1 MSRLKIH
8 AIQGAAAT
16 AALYPVIGEHAISF
30 GLATVFID
38 VDHVFEYVRDTK
50 SCDLRGLFT
59 YCNLIEENL
68 DKKFLVLSA
77 FHTIEFFILM
87 LCLSALYPG
96 LAYVVAGMALHM
108 VTDLYHISVTL
119 RRPFARA
126 FSLVEYIC
134 KSRSDHYLT
143 SVKELVQQD
152 NLNVNSALN
161 IQYWLRKWNFPV
173 KALCSP

>member
-1 MSRLKIH
+1 MSRLKTH

-16 AALYPVIGEHAISF
+16 AALYPVIGEHAISV

-50 SCDLRGLFT
+50 SLDVRGLFT
-59 YCNLIEENL
+59 YCNLIEDNL
-68 DKKFLVLSA
+68 DKNILVLSA

-96 LAYVVAGMALHM
+96 VAYVIAGMALHM

-126 FSLVEYIC
+126 FYLVEYIY
-134 KSRSDHYLT
+134 KSRSDLYLT
-143 SVKELVQQD
+143 SVKELVQQN
-152 NLNVNSALN
+152 NLNVSSARN
-161 IQYWLRKWNFPV
+161 IQHWLQKWNFPG
-173 KALCSP
+173 KGGYSP

>member
-1 MSRLKIH
+1 MSRLKTH

-50 SCDLRGLFT
+50 SFDLRGLFT

-68 DKKFLVLSA
+68 DKNFLVLSA

-87 LCLSALYPG
+87 LGLSALYPG
-96 LAYVVAGMALHM
+96 LMYVVAGMALHM

-126 FSLVEYIC
+126 FSLVEYIY
-134 KSRSDHYLT
+134 KSRTDHYLT

-152 NLNVNSALN
+152 KLNINSAHN
-161 IQYWLRKWNFPV
+161 IQHWLQKWNFPV

>member
-1 MSRLKIH
+1 MSRLKTH
-8 AIQGAAAT
+8 AIQGAVAT
-16 AALYPVIGEHAISF
+16 AALYPVIGGHAITF

-50 SCDLRGLFT
+50 SCDVRGLFT

-68 DKKFLVLSA
+68 DKNFLVLST

-87 LCLSALYPG
+87 LCLSSLYPG

-126 FSLVEYIC
+126 FSLVEYIYKC
-134 KSRSDHYLT
+134 RTDNYLT

-152 NLNVNSALN
+152 HLNGNSTRN
-161 IQYWLRKWNFPV
+161 VQHWLRKWHLLGNP
-173 KALCSP
+173 

>member
-8 AIQGAAAT
+8 AVQGAAAT

-59 YCNLIEENL
+59 YCNLIEQNL
-68 DKKFLVLSA
+68 DKNFLVLSA

-87 LCLSALYPG
+87 LGLSALYPG
-96 LAYVVAGMALHM
+96 LMYVVAGMALHM
-108 VTDLYHISVTL
+108 VTDLYHIGVIL

-126 FSLVEYIC
+126 FSLVEYIY
-134 KSRSDHYLT
+134 KSRTDNYLT

-152 NLNVNSALN
+152 NLNVNRARN
-161 IQYWLRKWNFPV
+161 IQHWLQKWNFPGR
-173 KALCSP
+173 AQYAP

>member
-1 MSRLKIH
+1 MSRLKTH

-16 AALYPVIGEHAISF
+16 AALYPVIGEHAISV

-50 SCDLRGLFT
+50 SFDVRGLFT
-59 YCNLIEENL
+59 YCNLIEDNL
-68 DKKFLVLSA
+68 DKNILVLST

-96 LAYVVAGMALHM
+96 VAYVIAGMALHM

-126 FSLVEYIC
+126 FSFVEYIY
-134 KSRSDHYLT
+134 KSTTDNYLT

-152 NLNVNSALN
+152 NLNVSSARN
-161 IQYWLRKWNFPV
+161 IQHWLQKWNFPG
-173 KALCSP
+173 KGGYSP

>member
-8 AIQGAAAT
+8 AVQGAAAT

-68 DKKFLVLSA
+68 DKNFLVLSA

-87 LCLSALYPG
+87 LGLSALYPG
-96 LAYVVAGMALHM
+96 LMYVVAGMALHM
-108 VTDLYHISVTL
+108 VTDLYHLSVIL

-126 FSLVEYIC
+126 FSLVEYIY
-134 KSRSDHYLT
+134 KSRTDNYLT

-152 NLNVNSALN
+152 DLNVSSARN
-161 IQYWLRKWNFPV
+161 IQHWLQKWNFSGRAQYAP
-173 KALCSP
+173 

>member
-1 MSRLKIH
+1 MSRLKTH
-8 AIQGAAAT
+8 AIQGAVAT
-16 AALYPVIGEHAISF
+16 ASLYPVIGGHAISF

-50 SCDLRGLFT
+50 SCDVRGLFT

-68 DKKFLVLSA
+68 DKNFLVLST

-126 FSLVEYIC
+126 FSLVEYIY
-134 KSRSDHYLT
+134 KSRTDNYLT

-152 NLNVNSALN
+152 HLNGNSTRN
-161 IQYWLRKWNFPV
+161 VQHWLRKWNLLGKP
-173 KALCSP
+173 

>member
-1 MSRLKIH
+1 MSRLKTH
-8 AIQGAAAT
+8 VIQGAVAT
-16 AALYPVIGEHAISF
+16 AALYPVIGGHAITF

-50 SCDLRGLFT
+50 SCDVRGLFT

-68 DKKFLVLSA
+68 DKNFLVLST

-87 LCLSALYPG
+87 LCLSSLYPG

-126 FSLVEYIC
+126 FSLVEYIY
-134 KSRSDHYLT
+134 KSRNDNYLT

-152 NLNVNSALN
+152 HLNGNSTRN
-161 IQYWLRKWNFPV
+161 VQHWLQKWNLLGKP
-173 KALCSP
+173 

>member
-8 AIQGAAAT
+8 AVQGAAAT

-68 DKKFLVLSA
+68 DKNFLVLSA

-87 LCLSALYPG
+87 LGLSALYPG
-96 LAYVVAGMALHM
+96 LMYVVAGMALHM
-108 VTDLYHISVTL
+108 VTDLYHIGFIL

-126 FSLVEYIC
+126 FSLVEYIY
-134 KSRSDHYLT
+134 KSRTDNYLT

-152 NLNVNSALN
+152 NLNVNSARN
-161 IQYWLRKWNFPV
+161 IQHWLQKWNFAHYAP
-173 KALCSP
+173 